1 MKIDCIR
8 TYNNQSFGALRIK
21 KNNADY
27 LSRMPKKVVDKLDD
41 VGEFL
46 ADTKY
51 YHLDINKEFY
61 ISHVNGD
68 RLYPP
73 FPVDN
78 AGRSLIIKGR
88 SGVSL
93 TSKKLNFEK
102 EGDVQRICDDIKSSD
117 TQIERTAKI
126 VKYLDDY
133 EKNLLK
139 KDTKIVI
146 NPTDSM
152 EEKVDKLIDKYGI

>member
-1 MKIDCIR
+1 MKIDCVQ
-8 TYNNQSFGALRIK
+8 TYNNRSFTALRIK
-21 KNNADY
+21 KNNTNY
-27 LSRMPKKVVDKLDD
+27 LSSMPKKVIDKLDD
-41 VGEFL
+41 VGEYL

-51 YHLDINKEFY
+51 YHLDINKECY
-61 ISHVNGD
+61 ISHINGD

-73 FPVDN
+73 YPVDN
-78 AGRSLIIKGR
+78 AGTSLIIKGR
-88 SGVSL
+88 FGASMV
-93 TSKKLNFEK
+93 SKKLNYQKPSE
-102 EGDVQRICDDIKSSD
+102 VQKACDDIKSSD

>member
-1 MKIDCIR
+1 MHELL
-8 TYNNQSFGALRIK
+8 SEAK
-21 KNNADY
+21 KP
-27 LSRMPKKVVDKLDD
+27 S
-41 VGEFL
+41 E
-46 ADTKY
+46 
-51 YHLDINKEFY
+51 
-61 ISHVNGD
+61 
-68 RLYPP
+68 
-73 FPVDN
+73 
-78 AGRSLIIKGR
+78 
-88 SGVSL
+88 
-93 TSKKLNFEK
+93 
-102 EGDVQRICDDIKSSD
+102 VQKACDDIKSSD